1 MERRKFRIYT
11 TIYFKVCLMSE
22 TKLEER
28 FMEKN
33 IEKEGEVLSQPS
45 GRNSLKDVLQKK
57 WLKIGLLCLL
67 GLVLLAGVFYAGLKM
82 ASKKELSKDSRPSPQ
97 VTSNSSVTPTESLS
111 SQEAEKPVVNQKTP
125 VTSPE
130 KYGFTKTLEL
140 NGIGVKAKFPQNVT
154 VSLQE
159 EGFYVIKASESDAV
173 TFALKNYDGGGRRA
187 WFQREY
193 PWAKNYAMEP
203 FTGAGHSGYIAYAV
217 KPEDRPGAFFY
228 FAVVN
233 NKMLVVSGNNYI
245 SNNVNPT
252 LGNTSVFFTTDIQ
265 KFKSFLSTIELTS
278 SQNVAL
284 ETYPQISDL
293 YRWSNTR
300 KTVWEDATLG
310 LKITTPDW
318 TESRY
323 TRERDANG
331 KFTYTDWA
339 RTYPEAKTYDSSY
352 FSEKIK
358 RVEVTGAYAS
368 SQYLSVLSLKYQ
380 GKSFSEVANEL
391 LIPAGFC
398 TTEWKSSKAECTSS
412 DFCYTKDEV
421 VQNLIVKKQ
430 IKIGTL
436 DAQLRNMNQDFS
448 NKNDCRSEDTWMIKA
463 QNGQFVLSNILPD
476 SETIKLE
483 SL

>member
-1 MERRKFRIYT
+1 MEQN
-11 TIYFKVCLMSE
+11 LENSSE
-22 TKLEER
+22 TPSYLDLQNSPR
-28 FMEKN
+28 V
-33 IEKEGEVLSQPS
+33 VL
-45 GRNSLKDVLQKK
+45 RKK
-57 WLKIGLLCLL
+57 WLKIGLVGLF
-67 GLVLLAGVFYAGLKM
+67 GLVLLTGVFYAGSKM
-82 ASKKELSKDSRPSPQ
+82 ASKKEFSKDSQPSPQ
-97 VTSNSSVTPTESLS
+97 VTSNPSVAPS
-111 SQEAEKPVVNQKTP
+111 SQEVVKPVVNQKTP

-140 NGIGVKAKFPQNVT
+140 KGIGIKAKFPQNVT
-154 VSLQE
+154 LSLQE
-159 EGFYVIKASESDAV
+159 ENFYVIKASESDAV
-173 TFALKNYDGGGRRA
+173 TFALKDYSGGGRRV
-187 WFQREY
+187 WFQKEY
-193 PWAKNYAMEP
+193 PWAKNYVMEP
-203 FTGAGHSGYIAYAV
+203 FTGTDHSGYIAYAV

-233 NKMLVVSGNNYI
+233 NKMLVISGNNYI

-252 LGNTSVFFTTDIQ
+252 LGNTSIFFTTDIQ
-265 KFKSFLSTIELTS
+265 KFKSFLSTVELTS

-310 LKITTPDW
+310 LKITTPEW
-318 TESRY
+318 AESRY

-352 FSEKIK
+352 FSENIK
-358 RVEVTGAYAS
+358 RVEVTGAYVS
-368 SQYLSVLSLKYQ
+368 SQYLSILSSKYQ
-380 GKSFSEVANEL
+380 GKTFSEVANEL

-398 TTEWKSSKAECTSS
+398 TTEWKSSKAECVSS
-412 DFCYTKDEV
+412 DYCYTRDEV

-430 IKIGTL
+430 VKIGTL

-448 NKNDCRSEDTWMIKA
+448 NKNDCRAEDTWVIKA
-463 QNGQFVLSNILPD
+463 KNGQFVLSNVSPD

-483 SL
+483 SF